1 MTARARRTTAT
12 TTLVAT
18 THPSTIAMLV
28 TKARKAMGVGMT
40 RLLKGR
46 TVAIRAW
53 TGPKT
58 KRTRSD
64 DDDDVGCYVCRQE
77 SHNKMWSAFV
87 ARSANS
93 KMLMHNVPY
102 NNLCIKLR
110 PIRRYLAN
118 HLQNGWR
125 FGGCL
130 VLWRMR
136 LTRASLGVAVLSL
149 FHFLFK
155 GLLLCCKQQ
164 FFLFD
169 QIILDR

>member
-12 TTLVAT
+12 TTLVAM

-28 TKARKAMGVGMT
+28 TKARKAMGVGMA

-53 TGPKT
+53 TGQTK

-77 SHNKMWSAFV
+77 RHNKMWSVFV
-87 ARSANS
+87 ARSTKS

-102 NNLCIKLR
+102 NDLCINWM
-110 PIRRYLAN
+110 PIRRCLAN

-125 FGGCL
+125 SGGCL
-130 VLWRMR
+130 VYGTCAWPVLVLVLPFYLSPIPCPKDFFRVSSSDSLR
-136 LTRASLGVAVLSL
+136 LTRS
-149 FHFLFK
+149 
-155 GLLLCCKQQ
+155 
-164 FFLFD
+164 
-169 QIILDR
+169 